1 MFNKI
6 ESAIIEALKKQLKSV
21 PKGNI
26 DIKKP
31 TPGGKLP
38 AISVANVS
46 FDVKD
51 VGVGSSIGGENARAQ
66 DIFSGDGER
75 KEFILSEKPVRPLMA
90 VEHPSGSRLN
100 EADYTVDYGRSAVI
114 FNKPPKLGEDNIS
127 VKYLKPFEVKGLKL
141 NLRYHIDVWA
151 GEETQ
156 RDAITVEVI
165 EAILKEET
173 SLDQQGVYP
182 KLVKGFNTSLDNGS
196 DDVFGKTLEYMIEAD
211 LRVEVP
217 HPRMEQIDIKKP
229 TKAEERI

>member
-1 MFNKI
+1 MFNRI
-6 ESAIIEALKKQLKSV
+6 ESAIIKVLKEQLKSV
-21 PKGNI
+21 PEGNI

-31 TPGGKLP
+31 KPGGKLP
-38 AISVANVS
+38 AISVANVA

-51 VGVGSSIGGENARAQ
+51 VGVGNSISGENARAQ

-75 KEFILSEKPVRPLMA
+75 KEFILSEKPVRPLIA

-100 EADYTVDYGRSAVI
+100 EADYTVDYGRGAVI
-114 FNKPPKLGEDNIS
+114 FNKSPKKGEDNIS

-141 NLRYHIDVWA
+141 NLRYHIDVWTSY
-151 GEETQ
+151 ETQ

-173 SLDQQGVYP
+173 SLDQQGVYL

-196 DDVFGKTLEYMIEAD
+196 DNIFGKTLEYMIEAD

-217 HPRMEQIDIKKP
+217 YPRMEQIDIKKP
-229 TKAEERI
+229 